1 MKGVFLEP
9 PQVDVALTFFAFLAA
24 LVSLIGLFLVASY
37 EATFAI
43 LLIPPKITNPTSPD
57 TIKPVMIFP
66 VKALS

>member
-37 EATFAI
+37 EATFTI
-43 LLIPPKITNPTSPD
+43 LSKSILVCICDS
-57 TIKPVMIFP
+57 IFP
-66 VKALS
+66 DCILSN